1 MKKMLA
7 KVKNSR
13 VAKWFTVASLSAM
26 MAVMMCFNCFAAD
39 GESSAADLA
48 GTLTTSFNSISDQ
61 IFTYIGI
68 ALPIAL
74 GIVAAIFGIKFA
86 VRFFKNIANK

>member
-1 MKKMLA
+1 MKMIA
-7 KVKNSR
+7 KFRNSK
-13 VAKWFTVASLSAM
+13 VAKWITVSSLSAM

-39 GESSAADLA
+39 ESSAVDLT
-48 GTLTTSFNSISDQ
+48 GTLTTSFNSIHDQ

>member
-1 MKKMLA
+1 MKKLLA
-7 KVKNSR
+7 KFRTSK

-26 MAVMMCFNCFAAD
+26 MAVMMCFNCFATD
-39 GESSAADLA
+39 GESSAADLSS
-48 GTLTTSFNSISDQ
+48 TLSTSFNGISDQ

-86 VRFFKNIANK
+86 VRFFKSIANK

>member
-13 VAKWFTVASLSAM
+13 VAKWFTVAFLSAM

-39 GESSAADLA
+39 ESSGADLQTA
-48 GTLTTSFNSISDQ
+48 LSSSFNSMADNIMG
-61 IFTYIGI
+61 YLGI
-68 ALPIAL
+68 ALPIGL
-74 GIVAAIFGIKFA
+74 TIVGAIFGIKMA
-86 VRFFKNIANK
+86 IKFFKNVSGK